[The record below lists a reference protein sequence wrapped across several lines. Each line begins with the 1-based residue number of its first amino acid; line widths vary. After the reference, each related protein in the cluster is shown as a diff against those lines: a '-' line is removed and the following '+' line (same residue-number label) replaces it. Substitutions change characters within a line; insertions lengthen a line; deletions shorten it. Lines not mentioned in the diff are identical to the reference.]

1 MGRSV
6 ALVKALPTLIWRL
19 LCILTT
25 ALLTE
30 QAEEASA
37 IARQKRREAE
47 VLYIRLQKGRA
58 LSAPPAAPESLQV
71 PAAAA
76 PLQAPTQNPT
86 QPSAEPTAAAA
97 RGAPLR
103 RAGERG
109 GLKFGFQ
116 KAKRRPCSASAP
128 DGAEQRV

>member
-1 MGRSV
+1 MHTCYAYS
-6 ALVKALPTLIWRL
+6 L
-19 LCILTT
+19 L
-25 ALLTE
+25 AK

-58 LSAPPAAPESLQV
+58 LSAPRAAPEC
-71 PAAAA
+71 
-76 PLQAPTQNPT
+76 LQAPTAAAPVQAPT
-86 QPSAEPTAAAA
+86 QLAAEPTAAAA
-97 RGAPLR
+97 RGGLR
-103 RAGERG
+103 RASERG